1 MSFIKHYYTE
11 DELMNEML
19 LKGKRKS
26 GESQEIMA
34 FNKWIY
40 FLDDEAPDW
49 EKTKQEIVA
58 NLNLEDKMDEDDLE
72 GIDVTDL
79 KQQVS
84 EYVPDVLIGT
94 VDDYNNLYVDSYVG
108 FKLDPKSSILIKKVV
123 KQLGIE
129 DVEYARD
136 DYGSET
142 TSKYEIKGKI
152 PDVAYHGTTSEYLD
166 EISRIG
172 LRPGAKESN
181 WLAGAIKI
189 EHPDKIFFSTRFDEA
204 QGHAQMT
211 AGKRGGYP
219 MVVEFKIPDKDKM
232 VADYDVEVQT
242 GQHMDGDSDVT
253 LYYTH
258 MNKPT
263 HGSEKTHKEKPFSVS
278 KEFGIYGYKGAIPPK
293 FIQSYW
299 VAVGKEPEEVYGQDD
314 YTEYDA
320 TDVKELKCELDPEY
334 CEYEDEDDWDNEE

>member
-1 MSFIKHYYTE
+1 MSFTEHYFNE
-11 DELMNEML
+11 DVINEML

-26 GESQEIMA
+26 EGSQDIMA

-40 FLDDEAPDW
+40 FLDDESPDW
-49 EKTKQEIVA
+49 ENTKKEIIT
-58 NLNLEDKMDEDDLE
+58 NLNLEDKIGEGDLE
-72 GIDVTDL
+72 DVDSNDL

-84 EYVPDVLIGT
+84 EYVPDVLVGS
-94 VDDYNNLYVDSYVG
+94 VDEYNNMNVDSYG
-108 FKLDPKSSILIKKVV
+108 SFKLDPKSSILIKKVV
-123 KQLGIE
+123 KQLGI
-129 DVEYARD
+129 DNVEYPRD
-136 DYGSET
+136 DYGSEE

-189 EHPDKIFFSTRFDEA
+189 EHPDKIFFSTRIDEA
-204 QGHAQMT
+204 MSHAQMT
-211 AGKRGGYP
+211 AEKRGGVSL
-219 MVVEFKIPDKDKM
+219 VVEFKIPNKDLM

-242 GQHMDGDSDVT
+242 GQHMDGDSDVG
-253 LYYTH
+253 LFYTH
-258 MNKPT
+258 MDKPT

-293 FIQSYW
+293 FILSYW
-299 VAVGKEPEEVYGQDD
+299 AAVGKDPEDVYGQDD
-314 YTEYDA
+314 YTEFDA
-320 TDVKELKCELDPEY
+320 TDVGELKCELDP
-334 CEYEDEDDWDNEE
+334 DECDYDNEEEYDEE